1 MRPIRLCMTAFG
13 PYRDTETVDFRL
25 LEDRRLFVI
34 SGNTGAGKTTIF
46 DAICFALYGSASGED
61 RAETRMLRSH
71 FAEDDVHTAV
81 DYEFGVGGRSY
92 RVIRQMPHRRAG
104 NKNETGGKAELYETT
119 SGEDVPCVDRFIV
132 SDVNA
137 KLETI
142 IGLTREQFSQIVML
156 PQGEFRKLLTS
167 DTDNKEEILRRIFRT
182 GLYEKL
188 EEKFQRKHRELQDT
202 LKQEKATQDVYV
214 KQAEETLPKREDS
227 ALNVALS
234 QTYRSSAQVME
245 GLAQEAD
252 YYGEQAAAV
261 SARRD
266 ELGAKLASAETMLRD
281 GLALAGR
288 FAQLKDKQA
297 QREQMA
303 ARQDEI
309 DALARSVLLAEQA
322 AKLEPYEVQAAAAKR
337 QAEAKAAQL
346 ERTLAEVAEAERAL
360 ASADERHRSEQ
371 AREAERTEA
380 QLALQKLGEY
390 ADIVRTL
397 EQRELEL
404 AQLLQEER
412 KLTAERD
419 AGEKQL
425 AELRESRRA
434 KQERLKAMEAEVER
448 LPEAEKRLQ
457 LTIDRYKWLSEMV
470 TLDTRLLEQ
479 SQSRQTLTLSAERMR
494 KLHDEQEALWLEGQ
508 AGLLAMHLHD
518 GAACPVCGSL
528 EHPSKATVVE
538 QIPTREQIQELKE
551 QLRAAEQVLN
561 EAVAQA
567 SATVELRDG
576 KLALLE
582 ELGLSEDRSW
592 PEQLAQAKEDGAS
605 HRADKN
611 KLEVLKAEAVSL
623 KESLELE
630 EQQLEKLQA
639 DREQL
644 VERLSRITLDRT
656 TKQTLLDNER
666 GRVPEDIRT
675 PALLT
680 ARLNDTSSRL
690 KQLTDAWEAA
700 QQALEQARTRVTVE
714 RTNVAQLTSQLE
726 EAKQQQAEAA
736 ARFADALAKS
746 GFGDDVSAFASAKLP
761 EQERLTRQRQIE
773 TFKSALTALVQ
784 QIEELER
791 ELAGQASPELEAMH
805 AAIAELKASID
816 NVTAELHG
824 MMQFKQEAQR
834 LLAAIAKSHEQL
846 AELELQYQSVADLY
860 QMLKGDNALK
870 VSFERYILIEF
881 LEQILQAAN
890 ARLQELSG
898 GQFLLQRSDRLE
910 SRGKQSGL
918 GLDVYDAYTGQN
930 RDVKSMSGG
939 EKFNASLCLALGMTD
954 VIQAYQ
960 GGVSIEM
967 MFIDEGFG
975 SLDEE
980 SLGKAIQTLI
990 NLQRAG
996 RMIGVISHFQELKQ
1010 AFPAVL
1016 EVSKT
1021 KDGHS
1026 RTSFVLK

>member
-1 MRPIRLCMTAFG
+1 MRPIRISMTAFG

-81 DYEFGVGGRSY
+81 DYEFGVGGRTY

-137 KLETI
+137 KLESV
-142 IGLTREQFSQIVML
+142 IGLTKEQFSQIVML

-227 ALNVALS
+227 TLTAALS

-245 GLAQEAD
+245 GLTQEAD
-252 YYGEQAAAV
+252 YYGEQASAV
-261 SARRD
+261 SASRD
-266 ELGAKLASAETMLRD
+266 ELGAKLTAAETTLRD
-281 GLALAGR
+281 GLALAAR

-303 ARQDEI
+303 ARQAEI
-309 DALARSVLLAEQA
+309 DALSRSVLLAEQA
-322 AKLEPYEVQAAAAKR
+322 AKLEPYEEQAADAKR
-337 QAEAKAAQL
+337 QAETKAAQL

-360 ASADERHRSEQ
+360 TSAEERYRAEQ
-371 AREAERTEA
+371 AREPERAEA

-390 ADIVRTL
+390 AEVVRTL
-397 EQRELEL
+397 EQREQEL
-404 AQLLQEER
+404 SLLRQEER
-412 KLTAERD
+412 KLADERD
-419 AGEKQL
+419 SGEKQL

-434 KQERLKAMEAEVER
+434 KQERLKAMEAELER
-448 LPEAEKRLQ
+448 LPEAEKLLQ
-457 LTIDRYKWLSEMV
+457 LTIDRYKWLNEMV
-470 TLDTRLLEQ
+470 TLNARLLEQ
-479 SQSRQTLTLSAERMR
+479 SQSRQALTQSAERMR

-518 GAACPVCGSL
+518 GAACPVCGSI
-528 EHPSKATVVE
+528 EHPSRATVVE
-538 QIPTREQIQELKE
+538 HIPSREQIQELKE

-567 SATVELRDG
+567 SATAELREG
-576 KLALLE
+576 KLALMD
-582 ELGLSEDRSW
+582 ELGLTEDRPW
-592 PEQLAQAKEDGAS
+592 HEQLARAKDDGAV

-611 KLEVLKAEAVSL
+611 KLEALKAEAVSH
-623 KESLELE
+623 KESLEQE
-630 EQQLEKLQA
+630 EQKLEKLLA

-644 VERLSRITLDRT
+644 AERLGRIALDRT
-656 TKQTLLDNER
+656 SKQTLLDNER
-666 GRVPEDIRT
+666 GRVPEDVRS

-680 ARLNDTSSRL
+680 ARMNDTSARL
-690 KQLTDAWEAA
+690 KQLTGAWEAA
-700 QQALEQARTRVTVE
+700 QQALQQAQTRITVE
-714 RTNVAQLTSQLE
+714 RTNAAQLTGQLE
-726 EAKQQQAEAA
+726 EAKQRQTEAEN
-736 ARFADALAKS
+736 RFADALAKS
-746 GFGDDVSAFASAKLP
+746 GFGDDASAYASAKLP
-761 EQERLTRQRQIE
+761 EQERSTRQRQIE
-773 TFKSALTALVQ
+773 AFKSAWAALAQ

-791 ELAGQASPELEAMH
+791 ELSDRAAPELDAMH

-816 NVTAELHG
+816 KVTAELHG
-824 MMQFKQEAQR
+824 IMQFKQEAQR

-860 QMLKGDNALK
+860 LMLKGDNALK

-910 SRGKQSGL
+910 TRGKQSGL

-990 NLQRAG
+990 DLQRAG
-996 RMIGVISHFQELKQ
+996 RMIGVISHVQELKQ

-1016 EVSKT
+1016 EVYKT
-1021 KDGHS
+1021 KEGHS